1 MTTLANFPLFIL
13 FYAVSLLWARAA
25 IYTGITIGIA
35 KARYLLYYAADPRPR
50 TAIIWGVLMWLIFAT
65 ASPCGWIPTWPK
77 CTSIET
83 STRAWH
89 PTLKTPL
96 MRGFSVGHALAHSEW
111 QRHTVQLDF
120 AVAVFNFEAVFA
132 VAEGDKHR
140 ASAFDHR
147 G

>member
-1 MTTLANFPLFIL
+1 MAPDTKNP
-13 FYAVSLLWARAA
+13 
-25 IYTGITIGIA
+25 
-35 KARYLLYYAADPRPR
+35 AD
-50 TAIIWGVLMWLIFAT
+50 A
-65 ASPCGWIPTWPK
+65 
-77 CTSIET
+77 
-83 STRAWH
+83 
-89 PTLKTPL
+89 
-96 MRGFSVGHALAHSEW
+96 GFCVGHALAHSEW